1 MVLDND
7 ALFALGMMGALLVVT
22 GGLVWWV
29 IARLKH

>member
-7 ALFALGMMGALLVVT
+7 ALFALGMLAAIVVVS

-29 IARLKH
+29 IARLNR